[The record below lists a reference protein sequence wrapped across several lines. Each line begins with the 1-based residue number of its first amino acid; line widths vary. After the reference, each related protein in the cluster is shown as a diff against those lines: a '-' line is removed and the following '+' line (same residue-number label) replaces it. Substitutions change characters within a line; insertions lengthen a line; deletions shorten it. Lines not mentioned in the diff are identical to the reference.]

1 MKSLEMILIFS
12 KALLT
17 TLPVLAIYN
26 VLGEV
31 AQGGFVL
38 LLFVIWFYT
47 HQRGNQQYDN
57 SMKHATSLFQEAENQ
72 SRALFKISLDKHED
86 LNRQLIKQMERQQE
100 IIREG
105 HEVMNRTTAVL
116 TRIETKI
123 PAN

>member
-1 MKSLEMILIFS
+1 MSVILL
-12 KALLT
+12 KAIIASI
-17 TLPVLAIYN
+17 PVIGIYTI
-26 VLGEV
+26 LGDI

-47 HQRGNQQYDN
+47 HQRSNQQYDN
-57 SMKHATSLFQEAENQ
+57 SMKHATGLFQEAENQ

-86 LNRQLIKQMERQQE
+86 LNRQLIKQLERQQE

-116 TRIETKI
+116 TRIESKI
-123 PAN
+123 PGQ